1 MLFDKLGQGP
11 LKPSSYNIFWALWS
25 VEAWGLKSIL
35 CFVMIFDCGS
45 FVCYL
50 DPWLRLVDLSK
61 EITFTQGQQPC
72 LHYLHIY
79 SYLTLYQACDRCST
93 SIYWLDERIWAIWE
107 ITDYQNLLK
116 VISSLFHSLIQE
128 IAEVYQLHISFRKRK
143 KEISVSLCFV
153 PAIDN
158 AKVSALEKVKE

>member
-1 MLFDKLGQGP
+1 MYTGGWFMLIYGRRPTECCRAIILQ
-11 LKPSSYNIFWALWS
+11 LK
-25 VEAWGLKSIL
+25 
-35 CFVMIFDCGS
+35 
-45 FVCYL
+45 
-50 DPWLRLVDLSK
+50 K
-61 EITFTQGQQPC
+61 EKKERGV
-72 LHYLHIY
+72 
-79 SYLTLYQACDRCST
+79 YLTCPRIVWEGHTPHIALVWHIRFSKGKSNSNFLVTNESLAYHRCST